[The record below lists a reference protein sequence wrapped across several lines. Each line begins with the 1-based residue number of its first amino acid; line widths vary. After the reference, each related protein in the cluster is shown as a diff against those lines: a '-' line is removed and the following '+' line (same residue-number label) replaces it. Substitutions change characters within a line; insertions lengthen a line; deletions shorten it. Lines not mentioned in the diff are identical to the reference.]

1 MTKHR
6 NVGFDDSLS
15 LHDWP
20 AEAIADLVERGT
32 LTDWRNLAAALD
44 EEPWGRVAD
53 VITALAESGHTIGNL
68 LHEIVERRRRHINE
82 MARRRYAELIAET
95 RRATGLSM
103 REFAARVGTS
113 ASRLSD
119 YENAKVSPTGE
130 VIGRIEEIAGR
141 IRSSGRGAP

>member
-1 MTKHR
+1 MTAHR
-6 NVGFDDSLS
+6 NVEVDDGLS
-15 LHDWP
+15 IHEWP
-20 AEAIADLVERGT
+20 AEAIADLVDRGG
-32 LTDWRNLAAALD
+32 LADWRILAVALD

-53 VITALAESGHTIGNL
+53 VITALAESGHTIGDL
-68 LHEIVERRRRHINE
+68 LHEIVDRRRRHINE